1 MTDQPIEPSL
11 QKKFDQLEEKL
22 AYLEMSNVELN
33 DEIFRQQQDIDSLT
47 KAHRSLLER
56 LEALQDSAAEGDLQ
70 QGEKPPHY

>member
-1 MTDQPIEPSL
+1 MSDQPIEPSI
-11 QKKFDQLEEKL
+11 QNKFEQLEEKL
-22 AYLEMSNVELN
+22 AYLEMSNAELH

-56 LEALQDSAAEGDLQ
+56 LETLQDSAAEGDMQ

>member
-1 MTDQPIEPSL
+1 MSDQPIELSI
-11 QKKFDQLEEKL
+11 QNKFEQLEEKL
-22 AYLEMSNVELN
+22 AYLEMSNAELN

-56 LEALQDSAAEGDLQ
+56 LEALQDSAAEGDMQ